1 MPRMDSAPAEI
12 AAALQLWA
20 RETSE
25 TNKETLNRLW
35 RNLTIAIQED
45 LTPRQREMLLMR
57 YSDGLSQIEIARR
70 TGIDKS
76 TVSRNLK
83 RAYGRLRR
91 ALRYSL

>member
-12 AAALQLWA
+12 TAALQLWA

-25 TNKETLNRLW
+25 TNEETLKRLR
-35 RNLTIAIQED
+35 RNLTTAIQED

-57 YSDGLSQIEIARR
+57 YYDGLSQVEIARR
-70 TGIDKS
+70 IGVDKS
-76 TVSRNLK
+76 VVSRTLK
-83 RAYGRLRR
+83 RAYGRLHR

>member
-25 TNKETLNRLW
+25 TNEETLNRLR

-57 YSDGLSQIEIARR
+57 YSDGLSQAEIARR
-70 TGIDKS
+70 VGVNRS
-76 TVSRNLK
+76 VVSRTLK
-83 RAYGRLRR
+83 SAYGRLRR